1 MALQGFMRAGER
13 VKFMKEVHR
22 FLVTENLKYYR
33 EMSKLFPEEDV
44 WKRAIKD
51 CEELL
56 KGE

>member
-1 MALQGFMRAGER
+1 MRAGER

-33 EMSKLFPEEDV
+33 EMSKLFPEEYV

-51 CEELL
+51 CKELL